1 MKTTILYLI
10 INAILWGGDRAIL
23 QANIAR
29 YVMTV
34 TVTAYSPSVDE
45 TDSTPYIT
53 ASNKRVRDGICAISR
68 DIEKELDLQFGD
80 TIYLEGIGTC
90 EFQDRMHRRKR
101 KQVDL
106 FMWNKSDAVRFGI
119 KRARMG
125 I

>member
-1 MKTTILYLI
+1 
-10 INAILWGGDRAIL
+10 
-23 QANIAR
+23 
-29 YVMTV
+29 
-34 TVTAYSPSVDE
+34 
-45 TDSTPYIT
+45 
-53 ASNKRVRDGICAISR
+53 
-68 DIEKELDLQFGD
+68 
-80 TIYLEGIGTC
+80 LEGIGTC